1 MKKVLTVKL
10 LDGVFAILGIVDD
23 VVIVF
28 RSSVTPSVRR
38 LMPVWPE
45 RSLSFPVVIFLQ
57 VSDAAPSE
65 ADLSVEHS
73 RGLQERASQDGEG
86 RLHTDRTLTRSESQQ
101 FTPTRLYGDATQAF
115 QGEHCSEIIM

>member
-1 MKKVLTVKL
+1 M
-10 LDGVFAILGIVDD
+10 DN
-23 VVIVF
+23 VVIVL
-28 RSSVTPSVRR
+28 SSSMVPPVGR
-38 LMPVWPE
+38 LMSMRTE
-45 RSLSFPVVIFLQ
+45 RSLSFPIVIFLQ

-115 QGEHCSEIIM
+115 QGEHCSEKIM